1 MQGGREGA
9 GEMGLGEKSCPLHHP
24 CCAGLIVVHRCRLQ
38 ELGACADDPP
48 RGGPRLGCWHGS
60 RRARQQPGLHVRR
73 RLREEQVEARLVC
86 GHLHCGCAAWP
97 KVPPWQCPECGPCLL
112 LRVPFV
118 APGGSP
124 SRRGR
129 GRATGRPAS
138 AVGARVV
145 SAASAVD
152 FMAFHPAAR
161 RRHPVVL
168 GEVRAEEGRRRVV
181 SSCFPPPRR
190 PGRVGGEAPQYI
202 LRCGEPPSIMDA
214 TILHRVRDE
223 SHPGR
228 GLSVTKCPVFF
239 SPWDESE
246 KK

>member
-1 MQGGREGA
+1 
-9 GEMGLGEKSCPLHHP
+9 MGLGEKSCPLHHP
-24 CCAGLIVVHRCRLQ
+24 CCAGLIVVHRRRLQ

-48 RGGPRLGCWHGS
+48 RGGPRLGCWHG
-60 RRARQQPGLHVRR
+60 RRRPRQQPGLHVRR

-118 APGGSP
+118 APGGSA

-181 SSCFPPPRR
+181 SSCFPPPGRLGAWVARR
-190 PGRVGGEAPQYI
+190 RNI
-202 LRCGEPPSIMDA
+202 FLRCGEPPSMMDA
-214 TILHRVRDE
+214 AFTE
-223 SHPGR
+223 SETNRTLLDSTLFLRRNG
-228 GLSVTKCPVFF
+228 PVFF
-239 SPWDESE
+239 SPVVRMT
-246 KK
+246 K